1 MKRAIW
7 IAMILALSAWG
18 TCAETTR
25 FPDGVLDLAW
35 IGEGLSIRVV
45 LSNGVQTD
53 NPSPMWVVTLNARRF
68 DDGVHSWQIHLST
81 SHQSLVM
88 IPNDFLVAQR
98 FSLQQVGV
106 GIVALPSASEVA
118 LLIPRTGVVPGLVAP
133 GDLLEIHALW
143 IRQKPLVAVRIPDVS
158 EAGSGGQSEEEGTG
172 TSLYMPAETVLV
184 VGTPIRHTF
193 ALVDKET
200 GQPIYGAYARIA
212 LVRITESLAEALV
225 DYAYCEPSG
234 EAGLVTYEFETGRL
248 EAGTYD
254 LIVWVGP
261 PGAVMRHRLELVSP
275 AP

>member
-1 MKRAIW
+1 MKRVIW
-7 IAMILALSAWG
+7 IAMVLALSAWG
-18 TCAETTR
+18 ACAETIR
-25 FPDGVLDLAW
+25 FPDGTLDLAW
-35 IGEGLSIRVV
+35 IGEGLSIRAV
-45 LSNGVQTD
+45 LDNEVQTD

-106 GIVALPSASEVA
+106 GIVAPPSASEVA

-158 EAGSGGQSEEEGTG
+158 EAGSGGQSVEKSTG
-172 TSLYMPAETVLV
+172 ASLYVPAGTVLV

-193 ALVDKET
+193 ILVDEET
-200 GQPIYGAYARIA
+200 GQPIDGAYARIA

-234 EAGLVTYEFETGRL
+234 ETGLVTYEMETDGL
-248 EAGTYD
+248 EPGTYD
-254 LIVWVGP
+254 LIVWVDP
-261 PGAVMRHRLELVSP
+261 PGAAVRQRLELVSV